1 MFSLFFLVQPTLIFF
16 TMIDIRNNNLY
27 VPIIVVTLA
36 FGILGWLQFEVLRL
50 IEYPLLIV
58 LVLLI
63 GLPHGATDFLLFQ
76 RIIGVQLTRNQVFRF
91 FGSYLGAVL
100 GYFLVWLFFPVAALV
115 LFLGISA
122 YHFGQ
127 SNWHYLKAPR
137 WLSSLVYMV
146 WGAFALGGA
155 ILWHWEESSV
165 VIHQMI
171 GASMPVWSAATMD
184 TIQWVLLMVTF
195 LLIISLRLLSNIS
208 HHNLVREVLNLGV
221 LAFMLYFTPLL
232 VGFTLY
238 FTLWHSLESM
248 LNQVKFFK
256 GKWPSFTLV
265 QYYRQATPYTI
276 LAVVGL
282 IGLIGCHSLL
292 FANVSLISIFLIF
305 ISCVTLPHLFLI
317 EESFK

>member
-1 MFSLFFLVQPTLIFF
+1 
-16 TMIDIRNNNLY
+16 MIDIRNNNLY
-27 VPIIVVTLA
+27 APIIAISLV
-36 FGILGWLQFEVLRL
+36 FGILGWWQFEVLQH
-50 IEYPLLIV
+50 IQYPLLAV
-58 LVLLI
+58 LVLLV

-76 RIIGVQLTRNQVFRF
+76 RIIGVQLSPKQIFHFFIYYLSAVF
-91 FGSYLGAVL
+91 
-100 GYFLVWLFFPVAALV
+100 GYFLVWLFFPVPALI
-115 LFLGISA
+115 LFLGISS

-127 SNWHYLKAPR
+127 SNWHYLQAPR

-155 ILWHWEESSV
+155 ILWHWEESSI
-165 VIHQMI
+165 VIHQLI
-171 GASMPVWSAATMD
+171 GRNMPTWSAVTMD
-184 TIQWVLLMVTF
+184 ILQWGLLLSTF
-195 LLIISLRLLSNIS
+195 LLIVLLGLLSNIS
-208 HHNLVREVLNLGV
+208 RRNVVQEVLNLSV

-256 GKWPSFTLV
+256 GKWPTFTLV
-265 QYYRQATPYTI
+265 HYYRQATPYTV
-276 LAVVGL
+276 LAVIGL

-292 FANVSLISIFLIF
+292 FTNVSLISIFLIF

>member
-1 MFSLFFLVQPTLIFF
+1 
-16 TMIDIRNNNLY
+16 MIDISNNKLY
-27 VPIIVVTLA
+27 VPIIAITLA
-36 FGILGWLQFEVLRL
+36 FGILGWWQFDVLRL
-50 IEYPLLIV
+50 IEYPLLV
-58 LVLLI
+58 TLVLLV

-91 FGSYLGAVL
+91 FIYYLGAVL
-100 GYFLVWLFFPVAALV
+100 GYFLVWLFFPVFALI
-115 LFLGISA
+115 LFLGFSA

-137 WLSSLVYMV
+137 WLSSIVYMV
-146 WGAFALGGA
+146 WGSFALGGA
-155 ILWHWEESSV
+155 ILWHWEESS
-165 VIHQMI
+165 IFIQQLI
-171 GASMPVWSAATMD
+171 GSDMSAWSAATMG
-184 TIQWVLLMVTF
+184 TIQWVLLLVTF
-195 LLIISLRLLSNIS
+195 LLTISLRLLSNIGHS
-208 HHNLVREVLNLGV
+208 NLVRELLNLGV

-256 GKWPSFTLV
+256 GKWPTFTLV
-265 QYYRQATPYTI
+265 QYYRQATPYTV
-276 LAVVGL
+276 LAVIGL
-282 IGLIGCHSLL
+282 IGLICCHSLL
-292 FANVSLISIFLIF
+292 FNNISLISIFLIF

>member
-1 MFSLFFLVQPTLIFF
+1 
-16 TMIDIRNNNLY
+16 MIDISNNKLY
-27 VPIIVVTLA
+27 VPIIAITLA
-36 FGILGWLQFEVLRL
+36 FGILGWWQFDVLRL
-50 IEYPLLIV
+50 IEYPLLV
-58 LVLLI
+58 TLVLLV

-91 FGSYLGAVL
+91 FIYYLGAVL
-100 GYFLVWLFFPVAALV
+100 GYFLVWLFFPVFALI
-115 LFLGISA
+115 LFLGFSA

-137 WLSSLVYMV
+137 WLSSIVYMV

-155 ILWHWEESSV
+155 ILWHWEESS
-165 VIHQMI
+165 IFIQQLI
-171 GASMPVWSAATMD
+171 GSGMPAWSAAAMGM
-184 TIQWVLLMVTF
+184 IQWGLLLVTF
-195 LLIISLRLLSNIS
+195 LLTISLRLLSSIS

-256 GKWPSFTLV
+256 GKWPTFTLV
-265 QYYRQATPYTI
+265 QYYRQATPYTV
-276 LAVVGL
+276 LAVLGL

-292 FANVSLISIFLIF
+292 FTNVSLISIFLIF